1 MRTSLAELLET
12 KEVLLV
18 DGATGTNYMERGLGP
33 GDPPELWN
41 VEHPDRVRGLHQD
54 FVDAGADII
63 LTNTFGCTT
72 YRLKLHGNQ
81 HRVHELAVAAAQIA
95 RDVADSVDRPVVVAG
110 SVGPLG
116 ELFEPMGLLTED
128 DAIAAFREQIEALK
142 AGGADVAWI
151 ETMFSAEEVRAAAQA
166 AIDAGMPY
174 TTTMSFDTAGR
185 TMMGILPENLPSLFD
200 GLSVPP
206 LAMGANCGVGA
217 SDILL
222 SVLAMSGA
230 QPDNVYISKGNCGVP
245 HFHGTEIV
253 YSGTAE
259 VMAAYAGLAVNAG
272 ARVIG
277 GCCGT
282 SPAHLAAMRHSLD
295 NSPAGDRPTLDE
307 IVAATGPLTNAAP
320 NANAGSGRE
329 RSRSRRRADG
339 TIEPATE

>member
-1 MRTSLAELLET
+1 MPTSLTQLLDT

-41 VEHPDRVRGLHQD
+41 VDHPDRVRGLHQD
-54 FVDAGADII
+54 FVDAGSDII
-63 LTNTFGCTT
+63 LTNTFGCSS
-72 YRLKLHGNQ
+72 YRLKLHNHQ
-81 HRVHELAVAAAQIA
+81 HRVRELAVAAARIA
-95 RDVADSVDRPVVVAG
+95 RDVADNAGRPVVVAG

-116 ELFEPMGLLTED
+116 ELFEPMGLLTEA
-128 DAIAAFREQIEALK
+128 DAIAAFTEEIEGLK
-142 AGGADVAWI
+142 EGGADVAWI

-166 AIDAGMPY
+166 AINVGMPY
-174 TTTMSFDTAGR
+174 TATLSFDTAGR
-185 TMMGILPENLPSLFD
+185 TMMGILPENVPSLFAD
-200 GLSVPP
+200 LAVQPI
-206 LAMGANCGVGA
+206 AMGANCGVGA

-230 QPDNVYISKGNCGVP
+230 EPNNVYISKGNCGVP

-253 YSGTAE
+253 YSGTTE

-272 ARVIG
+272 ARIIG

-282 SPAHLAAMRHSLD
+282 SPAHVAAMRHSLD
-295 NSPAGDRPTLDE
+295 NSPAGERPTLDE

-320 NANAGSGRE
+320 NANSGAGRE
-329 RSRSRRRADG
+329 RARGRRSA
-339 TIEPATE
+339 E

>member
-1 MRTSLAELLET
+1 MRTSLTQLLDT

-41 VEHPDRVRGLHQD
+41 VDHPERVRGLHQD

-63 LTNTFGCTT
+63 LTNTFGCSSF
-72 YRLKLHGNQ
+72 RLKLHNNQ
-81 HRVHELAVAAAQIA
+81 HRVHELAVAAARIA
-95 RDVADSVDRPVVVAG
+95 RDVADNAGRPVVVAG

-116 ELFEPMGLLTED
+116 ELFEPMGLLTEA
-128 DAIAAFREQIEALK
+128 DAIAAFTEEIEGLK
-142 AGGADVAWI
+142 EGGADVAWI

-166 AIDAGMPY
+166 AIDVGMPY
-174 TTTMSFDTAGR
+174 TATLSFDTAGR
-185 TMMGILPENLPSLFD
+185 TMMGILPENLPNVFE
-200 GLSVPP
+200 GLAVQPI
-206 LAMGANCGVGA
+206 AMGANCGVGA

-230 QPDNVYISKGNCGVP
+230 EPNNVYISKGNCGVP

-253 YSGTAE
+253 YSGTTE
-259 VMAAYAGLAVNAG
+259 VMAAYASLAVNAG
-272 ARVIG
+272 ARIVG

-282 SPAHLAAMRHSLD
+282 SPAHLAAMRYSLD
-295 NSPAGDRPTLDE
+295 NSPAGERPTLDE

-320 NANAGSGRE
+320 NANSGSGRE
-329 RSRSRRRADG
+329 RARGRRTA
-339 TIEPATE
+339 E

>member
-1 MRTSLAELLET
+1 MPTSLTQLLDT

-41 VEHPDRVRGLHQD
+41 VDHPDRVRGLHQD

-63 LTNTFGCTT
+63 LTNTFGCSS
-72 YRLKLHGNQ
+72 YRLKLHNNQ
-81 HRVHELAVAAAQIA
+81 HRVHELAVAAARIA
-95 RDVADSVDRPVVVAG
+95 RDVADNAGRPVVVAG

-116 ELFEPMGLLTED
+116 ELFEPMGLLTEA
-128 DAIAAFREQIEALK
+128 DAIAAFAEEIEGLK
-142 AGGADVAWI
+142 EGGADVAWI

-166 AIDAGMPY
+166 AINVGMPY
-174 TTTMSFDTAGR
+174 TATLSFDTAGR
-185 TMMGILPENLPSLFD
+185 TMMGILPENVPNLFD
-200 GLSVPP
+200 GLAVQPV
-206 LAMGANCGVGA
+206 AMGANCGVGA

-230 QPDNVYISKGNCGVP
+230 EPNNVYISKGNCGVP

-253 YSGTAE
+253 YSGTTE
-259 VMAAYAGLAVNAG
+259 VMAAYASLAVNSG
-272 ARVIG
+272 ARIVG

-295 NSPAGDRPTLDE
+295 NSPAGERPTLDE
-307 IVAATGPLTNAAP
+307 IVAATGPLTNTAP
-320 NANAGSGRE
+320 NANSGGGRE
-329 RSRSRRRADG
+329 RGRSRRS
-339 TIEPATE
+339 TE

>member
-1 MRTSLAELLET
+1 MPTSLTQLLDT

-41 VEHPDRVRGLHQD
+41 VDHPDRVRGLHQD
-54 FVDAGADII
+54 FVDAGSDII
-63 LTNTFGCTT
+63 LTNTFGCSS
-72 YRLKLHGNQ
+72 YRLKLHNHQ
-81 HRVHELAVAAAQIA
+81 HRVRELAVASARIA
-95 RDVADSVDRPVVVAG
+95 RDVADNAGRPVVVAG

-116 ELFEPMGLLTED
+116 ELFEPMGLLTEA
-128 DAIAAFREQIEALK
+128 DAIAAFTEEIEGLK
-142 AGGADVAWI
+142 EGGADVAWI

-166 AIDAGMPY
+166 AINVGMPY
-174 TTTMSFDTAGR
+174 TATLSFDTAGR
-185 TMMGILPENLPSLFD
+185 TMMGILPENVPSLFAD
-200 GLSVPP
+200 LAVQPI
-206 LAMGANCGVGA
+206 AMGANCGVGA

-230 QPDNVYISKGNCGVP
+230 EPNNVYISKGNCGVP

-253 YSGTAE
+253 YSGTTE

-272 ARVIG
+272 ARIIG

-282 SPAHLAAMRHSLD
+282 SPAHVAAMRHSLD
-295 NSPAGDRPTLDE
+295 NSPAGERPTLDE

-320 NANAGSGRE
+320 NANSGAGRE
-329 RSRSRRRADG
+329 RARGRRSA
-339 TIEPATE
+339 E

>member
-1 MRTSLAELLET
+1 MRTTLAQLLDT
-12 KEVLLV
+12 KSVILV

-33 GDPPELWN
+33 GEPPELWN
-41 VEHPDRVRGLHQD
+41 VNHPDRVRGLHQD

-72 YRLKLHGNQ
+72 YRLKLHNAQ
-81 HRVHELAVAAAQIA
+81 DRVCELAAAAARIA
-95 RDVADSVDRPVVVAG
+95 RGVADSSTRPVVVAG

-128 DAIAAFREQIEALK
+128 DAIIAFAEQMEGLRD
-142 AGGADVAWI
+142 GGADVIWI
-151 ETMFSAEEVRAAAQA
+151 ETMFSAEEARAAAKA
-166 AIDAGMPY
+166 AIQVGMPY
-174 TTTMSFDTAGR
+174 TATLSFDTAGR
-185 TMMGILPENLPSLFD
+185 TMMGILPENLPTLFE
-200 GLSVPP
+200 GLDPQP

-222 SVLAMSGA
+222 SILAMSGA
-230 QPDNVYISKGNCGVP
+230 DADRVYISKGNCGVP

-272 ARVIG
+272 ARIVG

-295 NSPAGDRPTLDE
+295 TAVVGERPTIEE
-307 IVAATGPLTNAAP
+307 IVASTGPLTNSAP
-320 NANAGSGRE
+320 NANSGAGRE
-329 RSRSRRRADG
+329 RSRSRRTAD
-339 TIEPATE
+339 

>member
-1 MRTSLAELLET
+1 MRTSLAQLLES
-12 KEVLLV
+12 KPVVLV

-41 VEHPDRVRGLHQD
+41 VDHPERVEGLHQD

-81 HRVHELAVAAAQIA
+81 HRVKELAGAAAQIA
-95 RDVADSVDRPVVVAG
+95 RRVADGVERPVVVAG

-116 ELFEPMGLLTED
+116 ELFQPMGLLTEEE
-128 DAIAAFREQIEALK
+128 AIEAFAEQMEGLRD
-142 AGGADVAWI
+142 GGVDVIWI

-166 AIDAGMPY
+166 AINVGMPY
-174 TTTMSFDTAGR
+174 TTTLSFDTAGR
-185 TMMGILPENLPSLFD
+185 TMMGILPESLPSLFE
-200 GLSVPP
+200 GLSEQPV
-206 LAMGANCGVGA
+206 AMGANCGVGA

-222 SVLAMSGA
+222 SILAMSGA
-230 QPDNVYISKGNCGVP
+230 DADNVYISKGNCGVP

-259 VMAAYAGLAVNAG
+259 VMAAYAALAIDAG
-272 ARVIG
+272 ARIIG

-282 SPAHLAAMRHSLD
+282 SPAHLAAMRASID
-295 NSPAGDRPTLDE
+295 VATKRDRPTLDE
-307 IVAATGPLTNAAP
+307 IVEATGPLTNSAP
-320 NANAGSGRE
+320 NANPSEGRE
-329 RSRSRRRADG
+329 RGRGRRSA
-339 TIEPATE
+339 E

>member
-12 KEVLLV
+12 RSVVLA

-41 VEHPDRVRGLHQD
+41 VDHPERVRGLHQD

-72 YRLKLHGNQ
+72 YRLKLHNNQ
-81 HRVHELAVAAAQIA
+81 HRVHELASAAAGIA
-95 RDVADSVDRPVVVAG
+95 REVADAADRPVVVAG

-116 ELFEPMGLLTED
+116 ELFEPMGLLTLD
-128 DAIAAFREQIEALK
+128 DAIAAFSEQMEALK
-142 AGGADVAWI
+142 DGGADVIWI
-151 ETMFSAEEVRAAAQA
+151 ETMFSADEVRAAAQA

-174 TTTMSFDTAGR
+174 TTTLSFDTAGR
-185 TMMGILPENLPSLFD
+185 TMMGILPESLPGLFD
-200 GLSVPP
+200 GLAVPP
-206 LAMGANCGVGA
+206 VAMGANCGVGA

-222 SVLAMSGA
+222 SILAMSA
-230 QPDNVYISKGNCGVP
+230 AEPDHVYISKGNCGVP

-253 YSGTAE
+253 YSGTTE
-259 VMAAYAGLAVNAG
+259 VMGAYADLAIDAG
-272 ARVIG
+272 ARIVG

-282 SPAHLAAMRHSLD
+282 SPAHLAAMRESIDHHA
-295 NSPAGDRPTLDE
+295 NKGDRPTLE
-307 IVAATGPLTNAAP
+307 QIVAITGPLTNSAP

-329 RSRSRRRADG
+329 RSRGRRG
-339 TIEPATE
+339 SE

>member
-12 KEVLLV
+12 TSLVLA

-41 VEHPDRVRGLHQD
+41 VDHPDRVRGLHQD

-81 HRVHELAVAAAQIA
+81 HRVHELASAAARLA
-95 RDVADSVDRPVVVAG
+95 REVADGADRPVVVAG

-116 ELFEPMGLLTED
+116 ELFEPMGLLTAPE
-128 DAIAAFREQIEALK
+128 AIAAFREQIEGLK
-142 AGGADVAWI
+142 DGGVDVVWI

-174 TTTMSFDTAGR
+174 TATLSFDTAGR
-185 TMMGILPENLPSLFD
+185 TMMGILPENLPSLFS
-200 GLSVPP
+200 GLAVPP
-206 LAMGANCGVGA
+206 VAMGANCGVGA

-222 SVLAMSGA
+222 SILAMSA
-230 QPDNVYISKGNCGVP
+230 AEPDSVFISKGNCGVP

-253 YSGTAE
+253 YSGTTE
-259 VMAAYAGLAVNAG
+259 VMAAYAGLAVDAG
-272 ARVIG
+272 ARIVG

-282 SPAHLAAMRHSLD
+282 SPAHLAAMRHSIDGML
-295 NSPAGDRPTLDE
+295 SGQAGRGERPSLE
-307 IVAATGPLTNAAP
+307 QIVATTGPLTNSAP
-320 NANAGSGRE
+320 NANAGEGRE
-329 RSRSRRRADG
+329 RSRSRRG
-339 TIEPATE
+339 

>member
-1 MRTSLAELLET
+1 MPTSLTQLLDT

-41 VEHPDRVRGLHQD
+41 VDHPDRVRGLHQD

-63 LTNTFGCTT
+63 LTNTFGCSS
-72 YRLKLHGNQ
+72 YRLKLHNNQ
-81 HRVHELAVAAAQIA
+81 HRVHELAVAAARIA
-95 RDVADSVDRPVVVAG
+95 RDVADNAGRPVVVAG

-116 ELFEPMGLLTED
+116 ELFEPMGLLTEA
-128 DAIAAFREQIEALK
+128 DAIAAFAEEIEGLK
-142 AGGADVAWI
+142 EGGADVAWI

-166 AIDAGMPY
+166 AINVGMPY
-174 TTTMSFDTAGR
+174 TATLSFDTAGR
-185 TMMGILPENLPSLFD
+185 TMMGILPENVPNLFD
-200 GLSVPP
+200 GLAVQPV
-206 LAMGANCGVGA
+206 AMGANCGVGA

-230 QPDNVYISKGNCGVP
+230 EPNNVYISKGNCGVP

-253 YSGTAE
+253 YSGTTE
-259 VMAAYAGLAVNAG
+259 VMAAYASLAVNSG
-272 ARVIG
+272 ARIVG

-295 NSPAGDRPTLDE
+295 NSPAGERPTLDE
-307 IVAATGPLTNAAP
+307 IVAATGPLTNTAP
-320 NANAGSGRE
+320 NANSGGGRE
-329 RSRSRRRADG
+329 RGRSRRSS
-339 TIEPATE
+339 E

>member
-41 VEHPDRVRGLHQD
+41 VDSPDRVGKLHQD

-63 LTNTFGCTT
+63 LTNTFGCTS
-72 YRLKLHGNQ
+72 YRLKLHNHQ
-81 HRVHELAVAAAQIA
+81 HRVRELASAAARIA
-95 RDVADSVDRPVVVAG
+95 REVADNCDRPVVVAG

-116 ELFEPMGLLTED
+116 ELFEPMGLLTEP
-128 DAIAAFREQIEALK
+128 DAIAAFAEQIEGLRD
-142 AGGADVAWI
+142 GGADVAWI

-166 AIDAGMPY
+166 AINVGMPY
-174 TTTMSFDTAGR
+174 TTTLSFDTAGR
-185 TMMGILPENLPSLFD
+185 TMMGILPENVPTLFS
-200 GLSVPP
+200 GLAVQPV
-206 LAMGANCGVGA
+206 AMGANCGVGA

-222 SVLAMSGA
+222 SILAMSGA
-230 QPDNVYISKGNCGVP
+230 EPNNVYISKGNCGVP

-253 YSGTAE
+253 YSGTTE
-259 VMAAYAGLAVNAG
+259 VMAAYASLAVNAG
-272 ARVIG
+272 ARIVG

-282 SPAHLAAMRHSLD
+282 SPAHLAAMRYSLD

-329 RSRSRRRADG
+329 RSRGRRSA
-339 TIEPATE
+339 E